1 MSLSPFADDAGHA
14 DFVRID
20 AGGFFL
26 PQSDQFAQPRHIGV
40 DIQASSVA
48 LRFPYGFCQR
58 IHHIVFGAYP
68 IAAVACAELSVY
80 GADAG
85 RLVDGCLFL
94 QGEMQRHMQ
103 EGIGFAI
110 FGRPG
115 FVQIVFDVFEIA
127 GVFGMGFDNPQ
138 GFLLQAVQLQG
149 GEALSPD
156 MGEKTADIVCVD
168 IVHGGNFRNSD
179 RVII

>member
-1 MSLSPFADDAGHA
+1 
-14 DFVRID
+14 
-20 AGGFFL
+20 
-26 PQSDQFAQPRHIGV
+26 
-40 DIQASSVA
+40 
-48 LRFPYGFCQR
+48 
-58 IHHIVFGAYP
+58 
-68 IAAVACAELSVY
+68 VY

-94 QGEMQRHMQ
+94 QGEMQGHMQ
-103 EGIGFAI
+103 EGIGFSF

-115 FVQIVFDVFEIA
+115 LVQIVFDIFEIA